1 MPQSALQSLR
11 RYQSISMFGSGI
23 VVTILILIA
32 CGLGMVSIVSGFV
45 EGERRNYLNGMEQTL
60 NEIQVSETSF
70 RNGVANAQL
79 IWREAGSA
87 PASVVDDFF
96 GSDQRIAIKPHP
108 SLVLGVP
115 GLTGEREEVAR
126 YLSLSVLLAR
136 ICAASS
142 INRGRTLEGYHY
154 STRTGVFALVPHRDR
169 DDPALVSPE
178 SRARVLDALRVDFE
192 RAYPG
197 VADGRPQVRWLAPF
211 TDPVSGRSRI
221 RLAAEARDN
230 GTPFAVLVT
239 EYEPDYLLSWL
250 EDFRPEGA
258 FYITT
263 TAGRLVAMDPTA
275 AGDAG
280 RVQRLLGLD
289 PWRGAASPGAPVFR
303 NGFLLFH
310 GKLESTGWTLAYALS
325 WVDIAAGVAWPV
337 GTLAAAMLLALAVMW
352 ALLLRFHR
360 RSFMPLYAH
369 SQRVFDS
376 EALCRSVIE
385 MAPIGLGLISRDSGR
400 FMLASPALIDMV
412 KRTGGNCRALS
423 RQVIDAWQA
432 RGGASGA
439 WHDDLALAGT
449 GATGLRLE
457 FIACDARYQG
467 EDVLI
472 TAVADVTAKRQL
484 TQKLEEAVRA
494 ADSANAAKSAFLAAM
509 SHEIRT
515 PLNVILGNLELL
527 ERSALDAS
535 QHGRV
540 RTLRT
545 SATSLLALVS
555 DILDFSKIEAGAM
568 TVESIEF
575 DVIATIERELVAFAP
590 IAKAKGLP
598 LFCEINA
605 SDTQRMRG
613 DPTRLAQ
620 VFGNLLNNAIKF
632 TDTGSVTVRVAVL
645 ADGGDAPAPA
655 LAIEVEDTGI
665 GISAEHQRKLFKPFS
680 QVDTSITR
688 RYGGTGLGLA
698 LCAWLVEAM
707 GGRISVD
714 SEPGAGSRFT
724 VNLPLGANLIPID
737 RPPASG
743 ARALTLVA
751 ARPEWRDFALPHLH
765 AWGFD
770 VDVHDSPACL
780 RDGRRARPGPVVLF
794 GDADAWS
801 HADLD
806 GLTGCAAL
814 ILATRDGPLEP
825 YRAGG
830 TVRVSSYSLSGLRVA
845 LTKGSATDR
854 ELPMREGAVDPSP
867 RGDAT
872 AGDAAPAPVP
882 ACEPARTERP
892 APQGGPAP
900 GPSRHARAG
909 RALRVLVADDETVNG
924 TVFHDQLHALG
935 CAVAVVRRAH
945 AVLDAL
951 AAGEWDVLLIGA
963 DLPDMCAHALAEAVR
978 ERGAGCDVLVVTTHM
993 TPEGMRRHA
1002 TAGVRRILTKPVTL
1016 AQLRGALA
1024 HALRRSGA
1032 ACTAT
1037 ASRRPERMNHESA
1050 LHHE

>member
-1 MPQSALQSLR
+1 MPQSPLQSLR

-23 VVTILILIA
+23 VVTVLILIA
-32 CGLGMVSIVSGFV
+32 CGLGMVSIVSGYV
-45 EGERRNYLNGMEQTL
+45 EGERRNYLNGLEQTL

-87 PASVVDDFF
+87 PASVVDEFF
-96 GSDQRIAIKPHP
+96 RSDQRVAIKPYP

-115 GLTGEREEVAR
+115 GLTGERAEVAR
-126 YLSLSVLLAR
+126 YLSLSVLLSR

-154 STRTGVFALVPHRDR
+154 STRTGVFALVPNRDR

-178 SRARVLDALRVDFE
+178 NRARVFDALHVDFE

-197 VADGRPQVRWLAPF
+197 VGDARPQVRWLAPF
-211 TDPVSGRSRI
+211 IDPVSGRSRI
-221 RLAAEARDN
+221 RLAAEAHDD
-230 GTPFAVLVT
+230 GEAFAVLVT
-239 EYEPDYLLSWL
+239 EYEPGYLLSWL
-250 EDFRPEGA
+250 ADFRPEGA

-263 TAGRLVAMDPTA
+263 ADGRLVAMDSTA

-280 RVQRLLGLD
+280 RVQRLLGLNPSRD
-289 PWRGAASPGAPVFR
+289 GASPGAPVFR
-303 NGFLLFH
+303 DGFLLFH

-325 WVDIAAGVAWPV
+325 WVDIAAGVAWSV

-352 ALLLRFHR
+352 GLLLRFHR
-360 RSFMPLYAH
+360 REFVPLYAH

-423 RQVIDAWQA
+423 RQVIDAWHA

-439 WHDDLALAGT
+439 WHDDLALAG
-449 GATGLRLE
+449 ADAAGLRLE
-457 FIACDARYQG
+457 FVACGARYQG

-540 RTLRT
+540 STLRT

-568 TVESIEF
+568 MVESIEF
-575 DVIATIERELVAFAP
+575 DVIATIERELIAFAP
-590 IAKAKGLP
+590 IAKAKGLS

-645 ADGGDAPAPA
+645 VGGGVPT
-655 LAIEVEDTGI
+655 LVIEVEDTGI

-714 SEPGAGSRFT
+714 SEPGAGSCFT
-724 VNLPLGANLIPID
+724 VHLPLGANLIPID

-743 ARALTLVA
+743 ARALTLIA
-751 ARPEWRDFALPHLH
+751 ARHEWRDFALPHLH

-770 VDVHDSPACL
+770 VGVYDSPARL
-780 RDGRRARPGPVVLF
+780 RDGRLARPGPVVLF
-794 GDADAWS
+794 GDPDAWS

-806 GLTGCAAL
+806 GLTGCAPL
-814 ILATRDGPLEP
+814 ILATRDGPLAP

-830 TVRVSSYSLSGLRVA
+830 TVLVSSYSLSGLRVA
-845 LTKGSATDR
+845 LTKGGATDR
-854 ELPMREGAVDPSP
+854 ELPMHEGVVDTSQ
-867 RGDAT
+867 RGHAT
-872 AGDAAPAPVP
+872 DGDAAPATVPV
-882 ACEPARTERP
+882 CEPARTERSG
-892 APQGGPAP
+892 PQGGPAP
-900 GPSRHARAG
+900 RHGRAG
-909 RALRVLVADDETVNG
+909 RALRVLVADDEAVNG
-924 TVFHDQLHALG
+924 TVFLDQLHALG
-935 CAVAVVRRAH
+935 CTVAAVGRAH
-945 AVLDAL
+945 AVFDAL
-951 AAGEWDVLLIGA
+951 AAGEWDALLIGA
-963 DLPDMCAHALAEAVR
+963 DLPDMGAHALAEAVR
-978 ERGAGCDVLVVTTHM
+978 ERGAGCDVLVVTTHL

-1016 AQLRGALA
+1016 AHLRGALA

-1032 ACTAT
+1032 SCTGA
-1037 ASRRPERMNHESA
+1037 AGRHPERMDHESA

>member
-1 MPQSALQSLR
+1 MAQSPLQSLR

-23 VVTILILIA
+23 VVTVLILIA
-32 CGLGMVSIVSGFV
+32 CGLGMVSIVSGYV

-87 PASVVDDFF
+87 PASIVDEFF
-96 GSDQRIAIKPHP
+96 RSDQRIAMQPHP

-115 GLTGEREEVAR
+115 GLTGERPEVAR

-154 STRTGVFALVPHRDR
+154 STRTGVFALVPNRDR
-169 DDPALVSPE
+169 DDPALVSAE
-178 SRARVLDALRVDFE
+178 SRARVFDALHVDFE

-197 VADGRPQVRWLAPF
+197 VADARPQVRWLAPF

-250 EDFRPEGA
+250 DDFRPEGA

-263 TAGRLVAMDPTA
+263 ADGRLVAMDSAA
-275 AGDAG
+275 AGDTG
-280 RVQRLLGLD
+280 RVQRLLGLN
-289 PWRGAASPGAPVFR
+289 PSRGGASPGAPVFR
-303 NGFLLFH
+303 DGFLLFH
-310 GKLESTGWTLAYALS
+310 GKLETTGWTLAYALS

-352 ALLLRFHR
+352 GLLLRFHR
-360 RSFMPLYAH
+360 REFVPLYAH

-423 RQVIDAWQA
+423 RHVIDGWQA

-439 WHDDLALAGT
+439 WHDDLVLAG
-449 GATGLRLE
+449 ADAMGLRLE
-457 FIACDARYQG
+457 VIACGARYQG

-472 TAVADVTAKRQL
+472 TAIADVTAKRQL

-575 DVIATIERELVAFAP
+575 DLIATIERELSAFAP
-590 IAKAKGLP
+590 IAKAKGLQ

-620 VFGNLLNNAIKF
+620 VLGNLLNNAIKF

-645 ADGGDAPAPA
+645 ADGGGASA
-655 LAIEVEDTGI
+655 LEIEVEDTGI

-707 GGRISVD
+707 GGRIAVD
-714 SEPGAGSRFT
+714 SEPGTGSRFT
-724 VNLPLGANLIPID
+724 VHLPLGANLIPID
-737 RPPASG
+737 RLPASC
-743 ARALTLVA
+743 ARAMTLIA
-751 ARPEWRDFALPHLH
+751 AFPEWRDFALPHLH

-770 VDVHDSPACL
+770 VDVHDSPARL
-780 RDGRRARPGPVVLF
+780 RDGHVARPGPVVLF
-794 GDADAWS
+794 GDPDAWS

-806 GLTGCAAL
+806 GLTGCAPL
-814 ILATRDGPLEP
+814 IFATRDGPLEP

-830 TVRVSSYSLSGLRVA
+830 TVLVSSYSLSGLRIA
-845 LTKGSATDR
+845 LAKGGATDLA
-854 ELPMREGAVDPSP
+854 LPMHEGAADASQRAHVIDIEASP
-867 RGDAT
+867 
-872 AGDAAPAPVP
+872 AAPP
-882 ACEPARTERP
+882 AGETPGAGRTG
-892 APQGGPAP
+892 PQGGPVP
-900 GPSRHARAG
+900 RPSRHGHAG
-909 RALRVLVADDETVNG
+909 RALRVLVADDEAVNG
-924 TVFHDQLHALG
+924 TVFHDQLLALG
-935 CAVAVVRRAH
+935 CTAAVVGRAH

-951 AAGEWDVLLIGA
+951 AAGEWDVLLIGG
-963 DLPDMCAHALAEAVR
+963 DLPDMCAHALAETVH
-978 ERGAGCDVLVVTTHM
+978 ERGAACDVLVVTTHL

-1016 AQLRGALA
+1016 AHLRGALT

-1032 ACTAT
+1032 
-1037 ASRRPERMNHESA
+1037 SRMAAAGRHPERMDHESE